1 MLNFTSMLLL
11 AFLTLIV
18 QQNLGKEAM
27 TPFTCSVVTL
37 INQFAIIAAFTLMTL
52 MSYSIC
58 RQIHGMKV
66 MDPKTRF
73 MRRLIIAYSV
83 PAIITI
89 LTMIVELAAPHCA
102 AAKPSFGVKSCHFYG
117 GVGKFVWLYLPILM
131 LLIVN
136 TAMFVFIAVNIFKN
150 HSSSKAGGSRSEK
163 MDTMCIYLRLFLG
176 MGIIWYFEILAFALT
191 SYNLNPNIFILTDTL
206 NMCQGL
212 WCFIIFVCK
221 RNVMK
226 VVRGKSK
233 RLYSMA
239 RQLSRAMSNGGG
251 GKLGRGTL
259 TPQSTED
266 KTEDVSISATYNE
279 PNADTQL

>member
-1 MLNFTSMLLL
+1 
-11 AFLTLIV
+11 
-18 QQNLGKEAM
+18 
-27 TPFTCSVVTL
+27 
-37 INQFAIIAAFTLMTL
+37 
-52 MSYSIC
+52 
-58 RQIHGMKV
+58 
-66 MDPKTRF
+66 
-73 MRRLIIAYSV
+73 
-83 PAIITI
+83 
-89 LTMIVELAAPHCA
+89 
-102 AAKPSFGVKSCHFYG
+102 
-117 GVGKFVWLYLPILM
+117 
-131 LLIVN
+131 
-136 TAMFVFIAVNIFKN
+136 
-150 HSSSKAGGSRSEK
+150 
-163 MDTMCIYLRLFLG
+163 MCIYLRLFLG

-239 RQLSRAMSNGGG
+239 RQLSRAMSNGGS

-266 KTEDVSISATYNE
+266 KTEDVSMSATYNE